1 MNYTSTVSVPSIYNN
16 DLGSNY
22 ITYVCVSTPNLEKLK
37 RNFEFILPYVDK
49 AVIVTGRED
58 EEAEKFLAGFE
69 QVTVVYRP
77 WSDSF
82 KDQYQ
87 VGLDIIKGGWMLWLD
102 DDEIPSVEMLK
113 SLRGIVQQSQDATR
127 FDTVSFRCCD
137 VWDGQ
142 QGEPSDYYRE
152 MFTAW
157 NPHLCFEIN
166 LHQAMMGKRKGA
178 RCNDVYYHHKTQEGS
193 MRGSCRNF
201 FAAGVWADAQESFE
215 YWYKLTGEDPRVNR
229 GAPLVPQSQGQA
241 YPLQD
246 GFRIDSW
253 HEMKDILARNHSEI
267 TYFHQLDPLIRNG
280 EVCQEFVEW
289 AERHNEKNDTRPHV
303 HELHK
308 FDMYIKHWAEKR
320 GSNA

>member
-1 MNYTSTVSVPSIYNN
+1 MIYTTTQ
-16 DLGSNY
+16 DLAADI
-22 ITYVCVSTPNLEKLK
+22 ITYVCVSTPNLAKLK
-37 RNFEFILPYVDK
+37 KNFDLILPYVDK
-49 AVIVTGRED
+49 VVIVTGCRD
-58 EEAEKFLAGFE
+58 EEAEEYLAQFD
-69 QVTVVYRP
+69 QVTTAYRP

-82 KDQYQ
+82 RDQYQ
-87 VGLDIIKGGWMLWLD
+87 VGLDTIEGGWMLWLD
-102 DDEIPSVEMLK
+102 DDEVPSEEMLK
-113 SLRGIVQQSQDATR
+113 SLREIVKQSNNGSR

-137 VWDGQ
+137 VWDGH

-152 MFTAW
+152 LFTAW
-157 NPHLCFEIN
+157 SPRLRFQIN
-166 LHQAMMGKRKGA
+166 LHQAMVGKQKGV
-178 RCNDVYYHHKTQEGS
+178 RSKEIYYHHKTQEGS

-215 YWYKLTGEDPRVNR
+215 YWHKLTGEDPRVNR
-229 GAPLVPQSQGQA
+229 GTPLVPQPQGQA

-253 HEMKDILARNHSEI
+253 HEMKDIVARNHPEVQ
-267 TYFHQLDPLIRNG
+267 YFHQLVPLIHSG

-320 GSNA
+320 A